1 MCSILRPKEVI
12 AMSFIV
18 TVKIPGDTN
27 AFTKSLEERADE
39 YREISG
45 RGRTAGAI
53 HHQFAVGDG
62 FILVV
67 DEWESAEAFQKFFSD
82 PELKNFIGSVGG
94 DPNAAP
100 EITVGQA
107 IDSPDRF

>member
-1 MCSILRPKEVI
+1 
-12 AMSFIV
+12 MSFIV

-45 RGRTAGAI
+45 RGRERGAV

-67 DEWESAEAFQKFFSD
+67 DEWESRAAFEEFFSD
-82 PELKNFIGSVGG
+82 PELKTFIGSVGG
-94 DPNAAP
+94 DPNTPP
-100 EITVGQA
+100 EITVGEA